1 MPNEEPMTQQR
12 REKFWKQYGWS
23 PDLPQDQRQQI
34 EDYWSD
40 QEIEEAEAL
49 GF

>member
-1 MPNEEPMTQQR
+1 MYDEPMTQER

-23 PDLPQDQRQQI
+23 PDLPEAQRT
-34 EDYWSD
+34 
-40 QEIEEAEAL
+40 EIEQRFTDPEIQEAEAL

>member
-1 MPNEEPMTQQR
+1 MTNDEAMTQQR

-23 PDLPQDQRQQI
+23 PDLPATARREI
-34 EDYWSD
+34 EGYWSD
-40 QEIEEAEAL
+40 PEILEAEAL